1 MSAPRTVDEV
11 NHLEQTLRE
20 QWLALRTWVGRLD
33 ADAVA
38 MPSVLDGW
46 TVAELVAHLGR
57 AMDALAAAQPTPPG
71 TVPLTLGEYVGGYP
85 GRAQAIADI
94 TRELAVEIADDPLA
108 AVDRMVEG
116 AFAQLGVLR
125 DLGVDPV
132 VQARRAPILLSE
144 MILSR
149 LIELVVHADD
159 LLRSTSGAP
168 VLTGGAPG
176 PLVPAAV
183 TLVSDTL
190 LEIAVDR
197 GGWQV
202 EVVDEL
208 GWIRLA
214 CGRVPHTMENL
225 AAALRPAHTAGGL
238 PDLGNMLPLL

>member
-1 MSAPRTVDEV
+1 MSAPMTVDEV
-11 NHLEQTLRE
+11 NHVEQTLRE

-33 ADAVA
+33 ADAAA

-57 AMDALAAAQPTPPG
+57 AMDALAAAQPTLPG
-71 TVPLTLGEYVGGYP
+71 TVPLTLAEYVGGYP
-85 GRAQAIADI
+85 GRAQAIADY
-94 TRELAVEIADDPLA
+94 TRELAVEIGDDPLA

-125 DLGVDPV
+125 DLDVDPV

-144 MILSR
+144 MLLSR

-159 LLRSTSGAP
+159 LLRSTRGAP

-190 LEIAVDR
+190 LEIAIDR

-208 GWIRLA
+208 VWIRLA
-214 CGRVPHTMENL
+214 CGRVPYTMENL

-238 PDLGNMLPLL
+238 PDLGDALPLL